1 MGILKITT
9 IACAVGL
16 GMSGAAQAV
25 TITTTDDATT
35 LVNTILGAGVTVVGT
50 PTYTG
55 NTTQSGTFTG
65 GAAEVGF
72 ASGIVMSTGN
82 ANDIPGPNN
91 NSIET
96 RGVGNTFDDD
106 INTSLGTAGAAEIT
120 NSFDASVLEFDF
132 QFGDGS
138 IGGEVNFAFVF
149 ASEEYIDFIDTS
161 FNDEFQLL
169 VDGVNLGTIG
179 GSDVNIN
186 NINDVA
192 NSGSY
197 INNVENTD
205 GIPVAGLNIGFDGLT
220 SVLIASSGLLGPGVH
235 TAKFIIADVADGQ
248 LDAGVFIQAGT
259 FNPDNPNDL
268 PVPEIPVPAAL
279 PLFLSG
285 LAGIRFLRRRRKQ
298 A

>member
-1 MGILKITT
+1 VGIFKTT
-9 IACAVGL
+9 AIACALGL

-55 NTTQSGTFTG
+55 NTTQSGTFTD

-82 ANDIPGPNN
+82 ANDIPGPNDN
-91 NSIET
+91 GIET
-96 RGVGNTFDDD
+96 RGGAGTLDDD
-106 INTSLGTAGAAEIT
+106 INTSLGTAGAAEIA

-132 QFGDGS
+132 QFGDGT

-149 ASEEYIDFIDTS
+149 ASEEYVDFIGTQ

-186 NINDVA
+186 NINDAV

-235 TAKFIIADVADGQ
+235 TAKFIIADVADGL

-259 FNPDNPNDL
+259 FNPDNPNDP